1 MVTHLLSPHRQI
13 FENSYIAG
21 MLHLNDVTL
30 RIAGRL
36 LLEGATVHLPAGQRV
51 GLVGRNG
58 SGKSTLLRMI
68 RGELQPDQGDVRMRS
83 NIRLGWVAQEA
94 PGGEQTPRE
103 TVLAADQERAELLL
117 AAEKAKTADEIAETQ
132 TRLADIGAHAAPAR
146 ASVILKGLGFDEA
159 AQHQPL
165 SNFSGGWRM
174 RVALAAVLF
183 AEPDLLLLDEPT
195 NHLDLEATLWLE
207 SYLRRYPHTLLLVSH
222 DRDLLNRVPERIIH
236 LDRLRLAAYSG
247 GYDEFE
253 RIRREKLELQEK
265 ERVKVE
271 AKRKHMQAFVDRF
284 RYKASKA
291 RQAQSR
297 LKAIEKLADISQVI
311 DEPSIVLRFPETTV
325 PPPPLLTFDRV
336 QAGYGDKVVLDRI
349 DLRIDPDDRIALLG
363 ANGNGKSTFAKLI
376 ADRLKPLAGEMTR
389 PPKLKVGYFAQ
400 HQIEDLRPA
409 NSALD
414 HLASLLPE
422 ARPERLRTHLA
433 AFGLGQD
440 KAELEVGKLS
450 GGEKA
455 RLTFALISA
464 GNPQILVLDEPTNH
478 LDIDSRE
485 ALVQAINDFK
495 GGVIL
500 ISHDRHL
507 IELTADQLWLVADGR
522 VKPYDGDLEDYRR
535 LLLAPNGLSAAA
547 KKPEAKPSQSPQRQ
561 KTSIARTELLQLRQK
576 ARAAEKEL
584 ERLTEERTSIAAM
597 LADEKT
603 YRSLGNELDGLLK
616 RHAELE
622 NALENAEARW
632 LAAEEALEAVDG
644 KPGG

>member
-1 MVTHLLSPHRQI
+1 
-13 FENSYIAG
+13 

-30 RIAGRL
+30 RIGGRL
-36 LLEGATVHLPAGQRV
+36 LLEGATVHLPAGQRM

-58 SGKSTLLRMI
+58 AGKSTLLRLI
-68 RGELQPDQGDVRMRS
+68 RNDLQPDRGDVRKR
-83 NIRLGWVAQEA
+83 NHITIGWVAQEA
-94 PGGEQTPRE
+94 LGGDATPHE
-103 TVLAADQERAELLL
+103 TVLAADERRAKAMLEAEN
-117 AAEKAKTADEIAETQ
+117 AATAEEIADTQ

-146 ASVILKGLGFDEA
+146 VSTILRGLGFDET

-174 RVALAAVLF
+174 RVALAAALF

-207 SYLRRYPHTLLLVSH
+207 AYLRRYPHTLLLVSH

-236 LDRLRLAAYSG
+236 LERLKLTAYAG
-247 GYDEFE
+247 GYDDFE
-253 RIRREKLELQEK
+253 RIRREKQVLLEK
-265 ERVKVE
+265 EQVKVE

-284 RYKASKA
+284 RYKATKA

-297 LKAIEKLADISQVI
+297 LKALAKLDPVTQIL
-311 DEPSIVLRFPETTV
+311 DEPGIRLTFPETEV

-336 QAGYGDKVVLDRI
+336 QAGYGDKVVLDHL

-376 ADRLKPLAGEMTR
+376 AGRLKPMQGEIVR
-389 PPKLKVGYFAQ
+389 PPKLEVGFFAQ
-400 HQIEDLRPA
+400 HQIEDLSPE

-414 HLASLLPE
+414 HLATRLPKE
-422 ARPERLRTHLA
+422 RPERLRAHLGR
-433 AFGLGQD
+433 FGLGQD
-440 KAELEVGKLS
+440 RAELPAGKLS

-455 RLTFALISA
+455 RLTFALLSA
-464 GNPQILVLDEPTNH
+464 GKPQILVLDEPTNH

-485 ALVQAINDFK
+485 ALVQAINEFA

-507 IELTADQLWLVADGR
+507 IELTADRLWLVADGR
-522 VKPYDGDLEDYRR
+522 VRPYDGDLDDYRQ
-535 LLLAPNGLSAAA
+535 LLLGGPKARASKENRDRPAAS
-547 KKPEAKPSQSPQRQ
+547 PEAKPAVRQ
-561 KTSIARTELLQLRQK
+561 PPVDRSLILKRRQK
-576 ARAAEKEL
+576 ARSAEKEL
-584 ERLTEERTSIAAM
+584 ERLSKERATIAAT

-603 YRSLGNELDGLLK
+603 YRSLGDELDTLLK

-622 NALENAEARW
+622 TALERAESRW
-632 LAAEEALEAVDG
+632 LEAEEALEAVE
-644 KPGG
+644 KR

>member
-1 MVTHLLSPHRQI
+1 
-13 FENSYIAG
+13 

-36 LLEGATVHLPAGQRV
+36 LLEGASIHLPAGQRI

-58 SGKSTLLRMI
+58 AGKSTLLRLI
-68 RGELQPDQGDVRMRS
+68 RSELQPDQGDVRMRS
-83 NIRLGWVAQEA
+83 NVRIGWVAQEA
-94 PGGEQTPRE
+94 PSGEQTPRE
-103 TVLAADQERAELLL
+103 TVLAADQERAALLL
-117 AAEKAKTADEIAETQ
+117 AAEQAKTAEEIAETQ

-146 ASVILKGLGFDEA
+146 ASVILNGLGFDEA

-165 SNFSGGWRM
+165 SSFSGGWRM

-207 SYLRRYPHTLLLVSH
+207 TYLRRYPHTLLLVSH
-222 DRDLLNRVPERIIH
+222 DRDLLNHVPERIVH
-236 LDRLRLAAYSG
+236 LDHLKLTAYTG

-253 RIRREKLELQEK
+253 RIRQEKLELQEK

-284 RYKASKA
+284 RYKATKA

-297 LKAIEKLADISQVI
+297 IKAIEKLATTAQFI
-311 DEPSIVLRFPETTV
+311 DAPGIVLRFPETSV

-336 QAGYGDKVVLDRI
+336 QAGYGQKVVLDKI
-349 DLRIDPDDRIALLG
+349 DLRIDPEDRIALLG

-376 ADRLKPLAGEMTR
+376 AHRLDPLSGEITR
-389 PPKLKVGYFAQ
+389 PPKLEVGYFAQ

-409 NSALD
+409 NSSLD
-414 HLASLLPE
+414 HLASLLPD
-422 ARPERLRTHLA
+422 ARPERLRAHLA
-433 AFGLGQD
+433 GFGLGQD
-440 KAELEVGKLS
+440 KAELPAGKLS

-464 GNPQILVLDEPTNH
+464 GKPQILVLDEPTNH

-485 ALVQAINDFK
+485 ALVQAINDFE

-522 VKPYDGDLEDYRR
+522 VRTYDGDLEDYRR
-535 LLLAPNGLSAAA
+535 LLLSPKAAA
-547 KKPEAKPSQSPQRQ
+547 KSDDDKASEKPAKSSHRP
-561 KTSIARTELLQLRQK
+561 KTPAIRAEILKLRQK
-576 ARAAEKEL
+576 ARAAEKQL
-584 ERLTEERTSIAAM
+584 ERLNKERATIAVT

-603 YRSLGNELDGLLK
+603 YRSMGDDVDDLLK

-622 NALENAEARW
+622 YAVEQAEMSW
-632 LAAEEALEAVDG
+632 LAAEEALETAEG
-644 KPGG
+644 

>member
-1 MVTHLLSPHRQI
+1 
-13 FENSYIAG
+13 

-58 SGKSTLLRMI
+58 AGKSTLLRLI
-68 RGELQPDQGDVRMRS
+68 RGELQSDQGDVRKRS
-83 NIRLGWVAQEA
+83 NIRLGWVSQEA
-94 PGGEQTPRE
+94 PSGDKTPRE
-103 TVLAADQERAELLL
+103 TVLAADEERATLLL
-117 AAEKAKTADEIAETQ
+117 AADQAKTAEEIAETQ

-159 AQHQPL
+159 AQHEPL

-222 DRDLLNRVPERIIH
+222 DRDLLNNVPERIIH
-236 LDRLRLAAYSG
+236 LDRLKLTAYTG
-247 GYDEFE
+247 GYDDFE

-284 RYKASKA
+284 RYKATKA

-297 LKAIEKLADISQVI
+297 MKAIEKLANIGQVI
-311 DEPSIVLRFPETTV
+311 DAPGIVLRFPETTV

-336 QAGYGDKVVLDRI
+336 QAGYGQKVVLDHI

-376 ADRLKPLAGEMTR
+376 ANRLKPLEGEITR
-389 PPKLKVGYFAQ
+389 PPKLEVGYFAQ
-400 HQIEDLRPA
+400 HQIEDLQPA
-409 NSALD
+409 DSSLD
-414 HLASLLPE
+414 HLATLLPD
-422 ARPERLRTHLA
+422 ARPERLRAHLA
-433 AFGLGQD
+433 GFGLGQD
-440 KAELEVGKLS
+440 KAELPVGKLS
-450 GGEKA
+450 GGEKS

-464 GNPQILVLDEPTNH
+464 GRPQVLVLDEPTNH
-478 LDIDSRE
+478 LDIESRE
-485 ALVQAINDFK
+485 ALVQAINDFE

-522 VKPYDGDLEDYRR
+522 VRSYDGDLEDYRR
-535 LLLAPNGLSAAA
+535 LLLSSNGSANGR
-547 KKPEAKPSQSPQRQ
+547 KKAEDKPARPPQRP
-561 KTSIARTELLQLRQK
+561 RTPAVRAEVLKLRQK

-584 ERLTEERTSIAAM
+584 ERLTKERTTIAAT

-603 YRSLGNELDGLLK
+603 YRSLGDQLDVLLK

-622 NALENAEARW
+622 NVLESAEARW
-632 LAAEEALEAVDG
+632 LAAEEALEVAEG
-644 KPGG
+644 

>member
-1 MVTHLLSPHRQI
+1 
-13 FENSYIAG
+13 
-21 MLHLNDVTL
+21 MLHLNEVTL

-36 LLEGATVHLPAGQRV
+36 LLQGATVHLPAGQRA

-58 SGKSTLLRMI
+58 TGKSTLLRLI
-68 RGELQPDQGDVRMRS
+68 RDEIQADQGDVRRRS
-83 NIRLGWVAQEA
+83 NIRIGWVAQEA
-94 PGGEQTPRE
+94 PSGDRTPRE
-103 TVLAADQERAELLL
+103 TVLAADQVRAELLL
-117 AAEKAKTADEIAETQ
+117 AAEQATTPEDIAETQ

-146 ASVILKGLGFDEA
+146 ASIILKGMGFDEA

-165 SNFSGGWRM
+165 ASFSGGWRM

-222 DRDLLNRVPERIIH
+222 DRDLLNKVPERIIH
-236 LDRLRLAAYSG
+236 LDQLKLTAYTG

-265 ERVKVE
+265 ERVKIE
-271 AKRKHMQAFVDRF
+271 ARRKHMQAFVDRF
-284 RYKASKA
+284 RYQANKA

-297 LKAIEKLADISQVI
+297 LKALSKLAPIAEVI
-311 DEPSIVLRFPETTV
+311 DAPNIVLRFPETAV

-336 QAGYGDKVVLDRI
+336 QAGYDDKIVLDKL

-376 ADRLKPLAGEMTR
+376 ANRLKPLAGEIVR
-389 PPKLKVGYFAQ
+389 PPKLEVGYFAQ

-414 HLASLLPE
+414 HLATRLPDQ
-422 ARPERLRTHLA
+422 RPERLRAHLG

-440 KAELEVGKLS
+440 KAELPAGKLS

-464 GNPQILVLDEPTNH
+464 GRPQVLVLDEPTNH
-478 LDIDSRE
+478 LDIDSRA
-485 ALVQAINDFK
+485 ALVQAINGFQ

-507 IELTADQLWLVADGR
+507 IELTADRLWLVAEGGVR
-522 VKPYDGDLEDYRR
+522 PYDGDLDDYRR
-535 LLLAPNGLSAAA
+535 LLLAPTNGAIGTVE
-547 KKPEAKPSQSPQRQ
+547 KDRKPEKPASRPR
-561 KTSIARTELLQLRQK
+561 TSVARADLLKLRK
-576 ARAAEKEL
+576 SARAAEKEL
-584 ERLTEERTSIAAM
+584 ERLSRERATIAAT

-603 YRSLGNELDGLLK
+603 YKSLGDDLDRLLK
-616 RHAELE
+616 RHSELE
-622 NALENAEARW
+622 HALEGAEARW
-632 LAAEEALEAVDG
+632 LAAEEALEAAG
-644 KPGG
+644 S

>member
-1 MVTHLLSPHRQI
+1 MLSPHRQI
-13 FENSYIAG
+13 IENSYIAG

-58 SGKSTLLRMI
+58 SGKSTLLRLI
-68 RGELQPDQGDVRMRS
+68 RGELQPDWGDVRLQS

-103 TVLAADQERAELLL
+103 TVLAADEERAELLL
-117 AAEKAKTADEIAETQ
+117 AAEQAKSADEIAETQ

-165 SNFSGGWRM
+165 SSFSGGWRM

-222 DRDLLNRVPERIIH
+222 DRDLLNHVPERIIH
-236 LDRLRLAAYSG
+236 LDRLKLTAYTG

-265 ERVKVE
+265 ERVKTE

-297 LKAIEKLADISQVI
+297 LKAIEKLADIGQMI
-311 DEPSIVLRFPETTV
+311 DEPSIRLRFPETTV

-409 NSALD
+409 NSSLD
-414 HLASLLPE
+414 HLASLFPE

-440 KAELEVGKLS
+440 KAVLQVGKLS

-522 VKPYDGDLEDYRR
+522 VKPYDGDLDDYRR
-535 LLLAPNGLSAAA
+535 LLLTPNGSSAAA
-547 KKPEAKPSQSPQRQ
+547 KKPEARPDQSSQRP
-561 KTSIARTELLQLRQK
+561 KTSIARTARLQLRQK

-584 ERLTEERTSIAAM
+584 ERLTEERMTIATM
-597 LADEKT
+597 LADENT
-603 YRSLGNELDGLLK
+603 YRSLGDELDGLLK

-644 KPGG
+644 KPAE

>member
-1 MVTHLLSPHRQI
+1 MVTPPRRQQSK
-13 FENSYIAG
+13 NPYIAL

-30 RIAGRL
+30 RIGGRL
-36 LLEGATVHLPAGQRV
+36 LLEGATVHLPAGQRM

-58 SGKSTLLRMI
+58 AGKSTLLRLI
-68 RGELQPDQGDVRMRS
+68 RNDLQPDRGDVRKR
-83 NIRLGWVAQEA
+83 NHITIGWVAQEA
-94 PGGEQTPRE
+94 PGGDATPHE
-103 TVLAADQERAELLL
+103 TVLAADRRRAEALLEAERAT
-117 AAEKAKTADEIAETQ
+117 TADEIADTQ
-132 TRLADIGAHAAPAR
+132 TRLADIGAHAAPAA
-146 ASVILKGLGFDEA
+146 ASTILRGLGFDEA

-165 SNFSGGWRM
+165 SSFSGGWRM
-174 RVALAAVLF
+174 RVALAAALF

-207 SYLRRYPHTLLLVSH
+207 TYLRRYPHTLLLVSH

-236 LDRLRLAAYSG
+236 LEHLKLTAYAG
-247 GYDEFE
+247 GYDDFE
-253 RIRREKLELQEK
+253 RIRREKQVLLEK
-265 ERVKVE
+265 EQVKVE

-284 RYKASKA
+284 RYKATKA

-297 LKAIEKLADISQVI
+297 LKALAKLDPVTQIL
-311 DEPSIVLRFPETTV
+311 DEPGIRLAFPETDV

-336 QAGYGDKVVLDRI
+336 QAGYGDKVVLDHL

-376 ADRLKPLAGEMTR
+376 ANRLKPMQGDIVR
-389 PPKLKVGYFAQ
+389 PPKLEVGFFAQ
-400 HQIEDLRPA
+400 HQIEDLSPE

-414 HLASLLPE
+414 HLATRLPKE
-422 ARPERLRTHLA
+422 RPERLRSHLGR
-433 AFGLGQD
+433 FGLGQD
-440 KAELEVGKLS
+440 RAELPAGKLS

-455 RLTFALISA
+455 RLTFALLSA
-464 GNPQILVLDEPTNH
+464 GKPQILVLDEPTNH

-485 ALVQAINDFK
+485 ALVQAINEFA

-507 IELTADQLWLVADGR
+507 IELTADRLWLVADGR
-522 VKPYDGDLEDYRR
+522 VKPYDGDLDDYRQ
-535 LLLAPNGLSAAA
+535 LLLGGPKARVSKESRGRPAAS
-547 KKPEAKPSQSPQRQ
+547 PEAKPAVRQ
-561 KTSIARTELLQLRQK
+561 LSVDRSVILKRRQK

-584 ERLTEERTSIAAM
+584 ERLSKERATVAAT

-603 YRSLGNELDGLLK
+603 YRSLGDELDTLLK

-622 NALENAEARW
+622 TALERAESRW
-632 LAAEEALEAVDG
+632 LEAEEALEAVE
-644 KPGG
+644 KR

>member
-1 MVTHLLSPHRQI
+1 
-13 FENSYIAG
+13 

-30 RIAGRL
+30 RIGGRL
-36 LLEGATVHLPAGQRV
+36 LLEGATVHLPAGQRM

-58 SGKSTLLRMI
+58 AGKSTLLRLI
-68 RGELQPDQGDVRMRS
+68 RNDLQPDRGDVRKR
-83 NIRLGWVAQEA
+83 NHITIGWVAQEA
-94 PGGEQTPRE
+94 PGGDATPHE
-103 TVLAADQERAELLL
+103 MVLAADERRAKAIHDADNASTAE
-117 AAEKAKTADEIAETQ
+117 EIADTQ

-146 ASVILKGLGFDEA
+146 VSTILRGLGFDEA

-165 SNFSGGWRM
+165 SSFSGGWRM
-174 RVALAAVLF
+174 RVALAAALF

-207 SYLRRYPHTLLLVSH
+207 AYLRRYPHTLLLVSH
-222 DRDLLNRVPERIIH
+222 DRDLLNHVPERIIH
-236 LDRLRLAAYSG
+236 LEHLKLTAYTG
-247 GYDEFE
+247 GYDDFE
-253 RIRREKLELQEK
+253 RIRREKQVLLEK
-265 ERVKVE
+265 EQVKVE

-284 RYKASKA
+284 RYQANKA

-297 LKAIEKLADISQVI
+297 LKALAKLDPVTQIL
-311 DEPSIVLRFPETTV
+311 DEPGIRLSFPETEV

-336 QAGYGDKVVLDRI
+336 QAGYGDKVVLDHL

-376 ADRLKPLAGEMTR
+376 AGRLSPMQGEIVR
-389 PPKLKVGYFAQ
+389 PPKLEVGFFAQ
-400 HQIEDLRPA
+400 HQIEDLSPE

-414 HLASLLPE
+414 HLAVRLPKE
-422 ARPERLRTHLA
+422 RPERLRSHLGR
-433 AFGLGQD
+433 FGLGQD
-440 KAELEVGKLS
+440 RAELPAGKLS

-455 RLTFALISA
+455 RLTFALLSA
-464 GNPQILVLDEPTNH
+464 GKPQILVLDEPTNH

-485 ALVQAINDFK
+485 ALVQAINEFA

-507 IELTADQLWLVADGR
+507 IELTADRLWLVADGR
-522 VKPYDGDLEDYRR
+522 VRPYDGDLDDYRQ
-535 LLLAPNGLSAAA
+535 LLLGGPKARVSKQSRNGAAA
-547 KKPEAKPSQSPQRQ
+547 SPPPEPVVRQ
-561 KTSIARTELLQLRQK
+561 PPVDRNLILKRRQK

-584 ERLTEERTSIAAM
+584 ERLSKDRATIAAT

-603 YRSLGNELDGLLK
+603 YRSLGDELDTLLK

-622 NALENAEARW
+622 AAVERAEMRW
-632 LAAEEALEAVDG
+632 LEAEEALEAVE
-644 KPGG
+644 KR